1 MTPTPRLW
9 LPGLVACGF
18 IGVAAQGPGDR
29 PESAI
34 SDAAV
39 VVEAP
44 VEDARAERTGP
55 PYADARE
62 AALRGDA
69 RVTAFQRAYGS
80 LIDSTSIQRNDL
92 VFHLAGHEIYFQDG
106 RMLSANR
113 LDRRDRC
120 DSIFYRYPLGTLT
133 EPEPL
138 PDEPVRFCTDL
149 QEVLWGRTETQI
161 RRNARSATFIG
172 RRIFVNDVVAD
183 ALADVERD
191 LLDAASGDATV
202 ASWIDDVHVAYSFID
217 RGIAGTRTRSQHSWG
232 LAVDFVPASYGGQQV
247 YWRWTRAWNRSGWHQ
262 VPLEDR
268 WSPPTRVIEI
278 FEHHG
283 FLWGGK
289 WAHFDTVHFE
299 YRPEILEYNR
309 LLVADPE

>member
-1 MTPTPRLW
+1 MQPTPRLW

-29 PESAI
+29 PE
-34 SDAAV
+34 AAMAYEAPS
-39 VVEAP
+39 VEASS
-44 VEDARAERTGP
+44 EAMGP

-62 AALRGDA
+62 AELRGDV
-69 RVTAFQRAYGS
+69 RVTAFQRAYGA

-92 VFHLAGHEIYFQDG
+92 VFHLADHAIYFQDG
-106 RMLSANR
+106 RMLAEER

-120 DSIFYRYPLGTLT
+120 DSIFYHYPLDMPT

-138 PDEPVRFCTDL
+138 PDEPVRLCTDV

-183 ALADVERD
+183 ALVDVERD
-191 LLDAASGDATV
+191 LRDAASREPAV
-202 ASWIDDVHVAYSFID
+202 AAWIDDVHVAYSFID

-232 LAVDFVPASYGGQQV
+232 LAVDFVPASYEGRQV

-268 WSPPTRVIEI
+268 WSPPAGVIEI

-289 WAHFDTVHFE
+289 WAHYDTVHFE

-309 LLVADPE
+309 LLAAAEQ